1 MKIRGK
7 PVEEVLQFVEL
18 EHDGL
23 ADIYK
28 NTNEQEANHILEMVL
43 EQLENKDHRS
53 VAVITPFTDQQTLI
67 SKLFADHE
75 RYDEFRNILKF
86 RSFTFDSC
94 QGEERDII
102 YYSFVATPDEDKLW
116 SILPKELNEQ
126 DEEELDRKK
135 KLQRMNVA
143 FSRGKEK
150 LIFVHSKPIADFSA
164 GREALNH
171 YKAQLANAKAAPT
184 EDDVDQSSEAEK
196 RVLEWIQQTQVY
208 TRYQPEIQPQF
219 EIGKYLSMLDD
230 KYKHPMYRVDFLLR
244 FNVDGI
250 VRDVIIE
257 YDGFQFHFDNRSE
270 VDAGNWRQYLT
281 ENDVEREHIL
291 ESYGYET
298 IRLNKFN
305 VGEDPVQTL
314 NDMIEDVLKDFEDQG
329 DALTKDVILATEKAH
344 EGLLDGTYK
353 ICKKCDQ
360 NKPKTAF
367 ANPSTI
373 SGYGRYC
380 NDCVE
385 PRERTT
391 RRKKKHRPKNAGQ
404 KHCPNCSKLF
414 PLSEFI
420 DHSNRSGKRRLCSSC
435 KRISDAK
442 RAEQTRR
449 YMRSMGRW

>member
-1 MKIRGK
+1 
-7 PVEEVLQFVEL
+7 
-18 EHDGL
+18 
-23 ADIYK
+23 
-28 NTNEQEANHILEMVL
+28 MVY
-43 EQLENKDHRS
+43 
-53 VAVITPFTDQQTLI
+53 
-67 SKLFADHE
+67 FA
-75 RYDEFRNILKF
+75 
-86 RSFTFDSC
+86 
-94 QGEERDII
+94 
-102 YYSFVATPDEDKLW
+102 
-116 SILPKELNEQ
+116 KELNEQ

-281 ENDVEREHIL
+281 ENE
-291 ESYGYET
+291 
-298 IRLNKFN
+298 
-305 VGEDPVQTL
+305 
-314 NDMIEDVLKDFEDQG
+314 
-329 DALTKDVILATEKAH
+329 
-344 EGLLDGTYK
+344 
-353 ICKKCDQ
+353 
-360 NKPKTAF
+360 
-367 ANPSTI
+367 
-373 SGYGRYC
+373 
-380 NDCVE
+380 
-385 PRERTT
+385 
-391 RRKKKHRPKNAGQ
+391 
-404 KHCPNCSKLF
+404 
-414 PLSEFI
+414 
-420 DHSNRSGKRRLCSSC
+420 
-435 KRISDAK
+435 
-442 RAEQTRR
+442 
-449 YMRSMGRW
+449 